1 MAPHPESIMAKLDKF
16 ISILIQKGGHTLRLD
31 PGEYPIAE
39 LPGGQRINLGV
50 QEMMGSVLD
59 GLAKEVVP
67 ANRETDYLRGEKVQ
81 FPYEMD
87 GQAFILLCVK
97 SPYGSRIVAV
107 KNTAKEGASS
117 TRSSG
122 PVAPGQGL
130 WEDLLGKLLALG
142 ASDLFLNPG
151 ESPIV
156 QSHGRF
162 TALEDQGLQ
171 AQADIEQLA
180 KALAPKALWE
190 AFEQGSDVEFSINHA
205 KRQCRLRLNLL
216 HGSAGP
222 ALAVRVMPSAA
233 PDAESL
239 GLREEVRRL
248 AGLSRGLVLLSGPQ
262 GSGRSTTLASLLA
275 LARRRRSGD
284 FILTVEDAIAFPL
297 PAAEGVSRQREVGGD
312 PRRQAQAVRAALR
325 QQPDILAVDEW
336 SSEEALEPL
345 LEAACE
351 GRLVILVLQSASAL
365 DALRRVV
372 EGFPRERRPWIQ
384 SLLASSLKASLCLD
398 LVPRTKGGRVMVQE
412 TLFNTPAVAD
422 LIREGAFAQIPA
434 AAKGARYGQL
444 SLAEA
449 MTDLV
454 KRQEIEAAEAYRRSG
469 NREALVAA
477 FKKAGVD
484 FDPRREGR
492 ITEE

>member
-1 MAPHPESIMAKLDKF
+1 MAKLDKLL
-16 ISILIQKGGHTLRLD
+16 SILLQKGGHTLRLD

-39 LPGGQRINLGV
+39 LPGGQRMNLGT

-87 GQAFILLCVK
+87 GQGFILLCVK

-107 KNTAKEGASS
+107 KHAAKDPSAVHG
-117 TRSSG
+117 SG
-122 PVAPGQGL
+122 PVVPGQSL
-130 WEDLLGKLLALG
+130 WEDLLGRLLAMG

-162 TALEDQGLQ
+162 TALDDQGPQ
-171 AQADIEQLA
+171 TQADIEQLA
-180 KALAPKALWE
+180 RSLAPKGLWE
-190 AFEQGSDVEFSINHA
+190 AFEQGSDVEFSLDHA

-222 ALAVRVMPSAA
+222 ALTVRVMPSAA

-239 GLREEVRRL
+239 GLRDEVRRL

-284 FILTVEDAIAFPL
+284 FIVTVEDAIAFPL
-297 PAAEGVSRQREVGGD
+297 PPDDGVTRQREVGGD

-336 SSEEALEPL
+336 TSEESLEPL

-351 GRLVILVLQSASAL
+351 GRLVFLVLQAASAL

-384 SLLASSLKASLCLD
+384 SLLASGLKASLCLD
-398 LVPRTKGGRVMVQE
+398 LVPRSKGGRVMVQE
-412 TLFNTPAVAD
+412 TLFNSPAVAE
-422 LIREGAFAQIPA
+422 LIREGAFTQIPA
-434 AAKGARYGQL
+434 AAKGGRYGQL

-454 KRQEIEAAEAYRRSG
+454 KRQEIEASEAYRRSG